1 MPKHS
6 WIRRL
11 FRSLNTKSQFLS
23 RRRRSPMVS
32 KIAEVQSLESRVLL
46 TNVVGVNHAPM
57 GTPTTVF
64 SRDNTPYTL
73 TTSDFG
79 FIDPNDSPSNNLLAV
94 KFTVPS
100 AYGTL
105 TDNGLPVQSG
115 QFVSATDI
123 GNGLLVFTPQPN
135 LNYYSPLYLGQFQV
149 QDDGGTANGG
159 VDLDPNPQRMLVQ
172 FSLPNH
178 APSGTPTTVN
188 SPYNTPYT
196 LKTSDFGFTDPHDNP
211 ANNLKAVKIT
221 LLSAYGTLTDNSVLV
236 TAGQFVSASDISS
249 GQLVFTPQANLNY
262 FSPLFLSLF
271 QVQDDGGTASG
282 GVDLD
287 PNPQRMLINYAPPN
301 HAPTGTPTTVF
312 LTDNTLYTLK
322 LSDFG
327 FTDPKDSP
335 SNNLKAV
342 KFTVPSSYGTLTDNG
357 VPVAAGQFVSATDI
371 SNGLLVFTPQPNLN
385 YYSPLYLGQFQ
396 VQDDGGT
403 ANGGIDLD
411 PNPVRMLFNL
421 AVPNNA
427 PVGTPTTVY
436 SPDNTPYTLK
446 TSDFGFS
453 DPGDN
458 PANNLKA
465 VKFIVPS
472 SYGTLTDNGAP
483 VADGQFVSAADIKNG
498 LLVFT
503 PQPNLNYYAPLYLGQ
518 FQVQDDGGTLN
529 GGTDLDPNPKRM
541 LINFTFQN
549 QPPVGTSSTVGAID
563 NTPLTI
569 KSAFFGFTDPN
580 DIPANNLKAVK
591 FTILSAYGT
600 LTDNG
605 VPVVAGQFVSASDID
620 NGLLVFT
627 PQPNLGSSG
636 PLLLCQ
642 FQVQDDGGTMNGGTD
657 LDPNPKTLLVNF
669 IKKP

>member
-23 RRRRSPMVS
+23 RRRRSPTVS
-32 KIAEVQSLESRVLL
+32 IIAEIQSLESRVLL

-64 SRDNTPYTL
+64 SRDNIPYTL

-79 FIDPNDSPSNNLLAV
+79 FNDPNDSPANNLLAV

-105 TDNGLPVQSG
+105 TDNGVPVQSG

-123 GNGLLVFTPQPN
+123 SSGLLVFTPQAN
-135 LNYYSPLYLGQFQV
+135 LHYYSPLYLGQFQV

-159 VDLDPNPQRMLVQ
+159 VDLDPNPERMLIQ

-178 APSGTPTTVN
+178 APAGTPTTVFA
-188 SPYNTPYT
+188 PYNTDYT
-196 LKTSDFGFTDPHDNP
+196 LKTTDFGFTDPLDNP
-211 ANNLKAVKIT
+211 ANNLKAVKFT
-221 LLSAYGTLTDNSVLV
+221 LLSAYGTLTDNEVPV
-236 TAGQFVSASDISS
+236 TAGQFVSATDISS
-249 GQLVFTPQANLNY
+249 GQLVFTPQPNLNY

-271 QVQDDGGTASG
+271 RVQDDGGTANG

-287 PNPQRMLINYAPPN
+287 LNPERMLINYAAPN
-301 HAPTGTPTTVF
+301 HAPAGTPSTVF
-312 LTDNTLYTLK
+312 LSDNTHYTLK
-322 LSDFG
+322 TSDFG
-327 FTDPKDSP
+327 FADPNDSP

-342 KFTVPSSYGTLTDNG
+342 KFIVPSSYGTLTDNG
-357 VPVAAGQFVSATDI
+357 APVADGQIVSATDI
-371 SNGLLVFTPQPNLN
+371 SNGLLVFTPQANLN
-385 YYSPLYLGQFQ
+385 YYSPLYLTQFQ
-396 VQDDGGT
+396 IQDDGGT

-421 AVPNNA
+421 AVPNSA
-427 PVGTPTTVY
+427 PVGTPTTVF

-453 DPGDN
+453 DPNDN

-472 SYGTLTDNGAP
+472 SYGTLTDNGVP
-483 VADGQFVSAADIKNG
+483 VADGQFVSATDISNG

-503 PQPNLNYYAPLYLGQ
+503 PQANLNYYAPLYLTQ
-518 FQVQDDGGTLN
+518 FQVRDDGGTAN
-529 GGTDLDPNPKRM
+529 GGVDLDPNPERM

-549 QPPVGTSSTVGAID
+549 HAPIGTSSTIGAID
-563 NTPLTI
+563 NTPLTL

-580 DIPANNLKAVK
+580 DNPANNLKAVK

-605 VPVVAGQFVSASDID
+605 VPVVAGQFVSAKDID
-620 NGLLVFT
+620 SGLLVFT

-642 FQVQDDGGTMNGGTD
+642 FQVQDDGGTMNGGAD

>member
-1 MPKHS
+1 
-6 WIRRL
+6 
-11 FRSLNTKSQFLS
+11 
-23 RRRRSPMVS
+23 MVS

-57 GTPTTVF
+57 GTPTTVY

-73 TTSDFG
+73 KTSDFG
-79 FIDPNDSPSNNLLAV
+79 FIDPNDSPANNLLAV

-105 TDNGLPVQSG
+105 TDNGVPVQSG

-159 VDLDPNPQRMLVQ
+159 VDLDPNPERMLVQ

-196 LKTSDFGFTDPHDNP
+196 LKTADFGFTDPHDNP

-221 LLSAYGTLTDNSVLV
+221 LLSAYGTLTDNGVAV
-236 TAGQFVSASDISS
+236 TAGQFVSATDISS
-249 GQLVFTPQANLNY
+249 GQLVFTPQPNLNY

-271 QVQDDGGTASG
+271 QVQDDGGTANG

-287 PNPQRMLINYAPPN
+287 PNPQRMLINYAAPN
-301 HAPTGTPTTVF
+301 HAPAGTPTTVF

-322 LSDFG
+322 PSDFG
-327 FTDPKDSP
+327 FTDPNDSP

-465 VKFIVPS
+465 VEFIVPS
-472 SYGTLTDNGAP
+472 SYGTLTDNGVP

-518 FQVQDDGGTLN
+518 FQVQDDGGT
-529 GGTDLDPNPKRM
+529 
-541 LINFTFQN
+541 
-549 QPPVGTSSTVGAID
+549 
-563 NTPLTI
+563 
-569 KSAFFGFTDPN
+569 
-580 DIPANNLKAVK
+580 
-591 FTILSAYGT
+591 
-600 LTDNG
+600 
-605 VPVVAGQFVSASDID
+605 
-620 NGLLVFT
+620 
-627 PQPNLGSSG
+627 
-636 PLLLCQ
+636 
-642 FQVQDDGGTMNGGTD
+642 MNGGTD